1 MGDLIAFDRASVRT
15 MDANGFMHVR
25 VSPFTK
31 EQVAPYYGREIPGY
45 RELGL
50 DPDKIYYGYRPAEEL
65 SKPETVASFN
75 GIPVQKRHHAEF
87 ADAPARETRVGATGT
102 NAEWR
107 APYLM
112 NSLTIFDAD
121 AQKAINSGA
130 LRELSAAYHYRPEMK
145 AGEFDGQHYD
155 FVMRDIRGNHLA
167 LVEEGRAGADVLVYD
182 SKPGAKMNRL
192 EEIRAKLA
200 ELTEEVDAA
209 LKTGQDE
216 EPADGGPLSE
226 EEEAT
231 LKGLLARY
239 EKYKGEEQG
248 QEPAADE
255 EEEPAAA
262 PAEGEEPAATDEE
275 GEEPA
280 TEPAEGEEG
289 EEPVATDEEEPAAEP
304 AEGEEDDLSKM
315 DEWAPTEDECKM
327 LKDAGYDSE
336 PPEFQRAFADGV
348 KYGEEKMRTERGKLD
363 KEHESEGEK
372 KALGE
377 DSKLRDSLN
386 RIARSQVADWLTAA
400 EDVKPVL
407 GKVKLGAFDTA
418 ADVYLAACKEMG
430 VKATRA
436 TARDVFRGVR
446 AASKKR
452 IAADAR
458 PAGKAANAIDMILS
472 KVKEL

>member
-1 MGDLIAFDRASVRT
+1 MADLIAFDRASVRT
-15 MDANGFMHVR
+15 MDDNGFMHVKI
-25 VSPFTK
+25 SPFTK

-45 RELGL
+45 REQGL
-50 DPDKIYYGYRPAEEL
+50 DPEKIYYGYRPAEEL
-65 SKPETVASFN
+65 SKPETVASIN
-75 GIPVQKRHHAEF
+75 GIPVQLRHHAEF

-102 NAEWR
+102 DAEWR
-107 APYLM
+107 APYLL
-112 NSLTIFDAD
+112 NSLVIFDAD

-130 LRELSAAYHYRPEMK
+130 LRELSLAYHYRPEIK

-155 FVMRDIRGNHLA
+155 FIMRDIRGNHLA

-182 SKPGAKMNRL
+182 SKPGVNMDKL
-192 EEIRAKLA
+192 EEIMAALAKLS
-200 ELTEEVDAA
+200 EEVAA

-231 LKGLLARY
+231 LKDLIARY
-239 EKYKGEEQG
+239 EKYKGA
-248 QEPAADE
+248 AADE

-262 PAEGEEPAATDEE
+262 EPAEGEVEEPAATDEE
-275 GEEPA
+275 EEA
-280 TEPAEGEEG
+280 VTAELAEGEEV
-289 EEPVATDEEEPAAEP
+289 EEPAAAEPAAEP

-315 DEWAPTEDECKM
+315 ADWEPTEDECKM

-336 PPEFQRAFADGV
+336 PLEFQRAFADGV

-377 DSKLRDSLN
+377 DAKLHDSLN
-386 RIARSQVADWLTAA
+386 RIARGQVADWLTAA

-407 GKVKLGAFDTA
+407 GKIKLGAFDTA
-418 ADVYLAACKEMG
+418 ADVYLAACKELG

-446 AASKKR
+446 AASKRR

-458 PAGKAANAIDMILS
+458 PAGKATALDMILS
-472 KVKEL
+472 KIKEL

>member
-15 MDANGFMHVR
+15 MDDNGFMHVR

-65 SKPETVASFN
+65 SKPETVASIN
-75 GIPVQKRHHAEF
+75 GIPVQLRHHAEF

-102 NAEWR
+102 DAEWR

-130 LRELSAAYHYRPEMK
+130 LRELSMAYHYRPEMK
-145 AGEFDGQHYD
+145 TGEFNGQHYD
-155 FVMRDIRGNHLA
+155 FIMRDIRGNHLA

-182 SKPGAKMNRL
+182 SKPGANMDKL
-192 EEIRAKLA
+192 EEIMAKLA
-200 ELTEEVDAA
+200 ELTEEVAA

-226 EEEAT
+226 EEETA

-239 EKYKGEEQG
+239 EKYKGQEQ
-248 QEPAADE
+248 ESAADE
-255 EEEPAAA
+255 EEEPAAE

-275 GEEPA
+275 EDPA
-280 TEPAEGEEG
+280 AEPAEGEEG
-289 EEPVATDEEEPAAEP
+289 EEPVATDEEEEAAEP

-315 DEWAPTEDECKM
+315 AEWTPTEDECKM

-336 PPEFQRAFADGV
+336 PLEFQRAFADGV

-377 DSKLRDSLN
+377 DAKLRDSLN
-386 RIARSQVADWLTAA
+386 RIARGQVADWLTAA

-407 GKVKLGAFDTA
+407 GKIKLGAFDSA

-458 PAGKAANAIDMILS
+458 PSGKAANAIDMILS

>member
-15 MDANGFMHVR
+15 MDDNGFMHVKI
-25 VSPFTK
+25 SPFTK

-50 DPDKIYYGYRPAEEL
+50 EPDKIYYGYRPAEEL
-65 SKPETVASFN
+65 SKPETVASIN
-75 GIPVQKRHHAEF
+75 GIPVQLRHHAEF

-102 NAEWR
+102 DAEWR

-130 LRELSAAYHYRPEMK
+130 LRELSMAYHYRPEMK

-155 FVMRDIRGNHLA
+155 FIMRDIRGNHLA

-182 SKPGAKMNRL
+182 SKPGANMDKL
-192 EEIRAKLA
+192 EEIMAALAK
-200 ELTEEVDAA
+200 LTEEVAA

-255 EEEPAAA
+255 EEEPATE
-262 PAEGEEPAATDEE
+262 PAEGEEPAATDGE
-275 GEEPA
+275 EEPA
-280 TEPAEGEEG
+280 AAEPAEGEV
-289 EEPVATDEEEPAAEP
+289 EEPAAADEEEEEPAAEP

-315 DEWAPTEDECKM
+315 ADWEPTEDECKM

-336 PPEFQRAFADGV
+336 PREFQRAFADGV

-458 PAGKAANAIDMILS
+458 PAGKAASAIDMILS

>member
-1 MGDLIAFDRASVRT
+1 MADLIAFDRASVRT
-15 MDANGFMHVR
+15 MDDNGFLHVKI
-25 VSPFTK
+25 SPFTK

-50 DPDKIYYGYRPAEEL
+50 DPEKIYYGYRPAEEL
-65 SKPETVASFN
+65 SNPETVASIN
-75 GIPVQKRHHAEF
+75 GIPVQLRHHAEF

-102 NAEWR
+102 DAEWR
-107 APYLM
+107 APYLL
-112 NSLTIFDAD
+112 NSLVIFDAD

-130 LRELSAAYHYRPEMK
+130 LRELSLAYHYRPEIK

-155 FVMRDIRGNHLA
+155 FIMRDIRGNHLA

-182 SKPGAKMNRL
+182 SKPGANMDKL
-192 EEIRAKLA
+192 EEIMAALAK
-200 ELTEEVDAA
+200 LTEEVTA

-239 EKYKGEEQG
+239 EKYKGD
-248 QEPAADE
+248 EPAAADE

-262 PAEGEEPAATDEE
+262 PAESQEEEPAAEE
-275 GEEPA
+275 
-280 TEPAEGEEG
+280 
-289 EEPVATDEEEPAAEP
+289 EEEPAAEP

-315 DEWAPTEDECKM
+315 ADWEPTEDECKM

-336 PPEFQRAFADGV
+336 PLEFQRAFADGV

-377 DSKLRDSLN
+377 DAKLRDSLN
-386 RIARSQVADWLTAA
+386 RIARGQVADWLTAA

-407 GKVKLGAFDTA
+407 GKIKLGAFDTA
-418 ADVYLAACKEMG
+418 ADVYLAACKELG
-430 VKATRA
+430 VKATKA

-446 AASKKR
+446 AASKRR

-458 PAGKAANAIDMILS
+458 PAGKATALDMILS

>member
-15 MDANGFMHVR
+15 MDDNGFMHVR

-45 RELGL
+45 REMGL
-50 DPDKIYYGYRPAEEL
+50 DPEKIYYGYRPAEEL
-65 SKPETVASFN
+65 SKPETVASIN
-75 GIPVQKRHHAEF
+75 GIPVQLRHHAEF

-102 NAEWR
+102 DAEWR
-107 APYLM
+107 APYLL
-112 NSLTIFDAD
+112 NSLVIFDAD

-130 LRELSAAYHYRPEMK
+130 LRELSLAYHYRPEIK

-155 FVMRDIRGNHLA
+155 FIMRDIRGNHLA

-182 SKPGAKMNRL
+182 SKPGANMDKL
-192 EEIRAKLA
+192 EEIMAKLA
-200 ELTEEVDAA
+200 ELTEEVAA

-226 EEEAT
+226 EEETA

-239 EKYKGEEQG
+239 EKYKGD
-248 QEPAADE
+248 EPATDE
-255 EEEPAAA
+255 EEEPAAE

-275 GEEPA
+275 EDPA
-280 TEPAEGEEG
+280 AEPAEGEEG
-289 EEPVATDEEEPAAEP
+289 EEPVATDEEEEAAEP

-315 DEWAPTEDECKM
+315 AEWQPTEDECKM

-336 PPEFQRAFADGV
+336 PLEFQRAFADGV

-372 KALGE
+372 KVLGE
-377 DSKLRDSLN
+377 DAKLRDSLN
-386 RIARSQVADWLTAA
+386 RIARGQVTDWLTAA

-407 GKVKLGAFDTA
+407 GKIKLGAFDSA
-418 ADVYLAACKEMG
+418 ADVYLAACKELG

-446 AASKKR
+446 AASKRR

-458 PAGKAANAIDMILS
+458 PAGKATALDMILS

>member
-15 MDANGFMHVR
+15 MDDNGFMHIR
-25 VSPFTK
+25 ISPFTK

-65 SKPETVASFN
+65 SKPDTVASIN
-75 GIPVQKRHHAEF
+75 GLPVQLRHHAEF

-102 NAEWR
+102 DAEWR

-130 LRELSAAYHYRPEMK
+130 LRELSMAYHYRPEMK
-145 AGEFDGQHYD
+145 AGEFNGQHYD
-155 FVMRDIRGNHLA
+155 FIMRDIRGNHLA

-182 SKPGAKMNRL
+182 SKPGANMDTL
-192 EEIRAKLA
+192 EEIKEIKAALAKL
-200 ELTEEVDAA
+200 TEKVAA
-209 LKTGQDE
+209 LETGQDE

-226 EEEAT
+226 EEEAA

-239 EKYKGEEQG
+239 KKYKGQE

-255 EEEPAAA
+255 EEEPAAE

-275 GEEPA
+275 EEPA
-280 TEPAEGEEG
+280 AEPAEGEEG
-289 EEPVATDEEEPAAEP
+289 EGPVATDEEEEEAAEP

-315 DEWAPTEDECKM
+315 AEWTPTEDECKM

-336 PPEFQRAFADGV
+336 PLEFQHAFADGV
-348 KYGEEKMRTERGKLD
+348 KYGEEKMRTERSKLD

-386 RIARSQVADWLTAA
+386 RIARGQVADWLTAA

-407 GKVKLGAFDTA
+407 GKIKLGAFDSA

>member
-1 MGDLIAFDRASVRT
+1 MADLIAFDRASVRT
-15 MDANGFMHVR
+15 MDDNGFMHVKI
-25 VSPFTK
+25 SPFTK

-50 DPDKIYYGYRPAEEL
+50 DPEKIYYGYRPAEEL
-65 SKPETVASFN
+65 SKPETVASIN
-75 GIPVQKRHHAEF
+75 GIPVQLRHHAEF

-102 NAEWR
+102 DAEWR
-107 APYLM
+107 APYLL
-112 NSLTIFDAD
+112 NSLVIFDAD

-130 LRELSAAYHYRPEMK
+130 LRELSLAYHYRPEIK

-155 FVMRDIRGNHLA
+155 FIMRDIRGNHLA

-182 SKPGAKMNRL
+182 SKPGANMDKL
-192 EEIRAKLA
+192 EEIMAALAK
-200 ELTEEVDAA
+200 LTEEVTA

-239 EKYKGEEQG
+239 EKYKGD
-248 QEPAADE
+248 EPAADE
-255 EEEPAAA
+255 EEEPAEGEGGEPAA
-262 PAEGEEPAATDEE
+262 AADEEEEAVTAELAEGEEV
-275 GEEPA
+275 EEPA
-280 TEPAEGEEG
+280 A
-289 EEPVATDEEEPAAEP
+289 ADEEEEAAAEP

-315 DEWAPTEDECKM
+315 ADWEPTEDECKM

-336 PPEFQRAFADGV
+336 PLEFQRAFADGV

-377 DSKLRDSLN
+377 DAKLHDSLN
-386 RIARSQVADWLTAA
+386 RIARGQVADWLTAA

-407 GKVKLGAFDTA
+407 GKIKLGAFDTA
-418 ADVYLAACKEMG
+418 ADVYLAACKELG

-446 AASKKR
+446 AASKRR

-458 PAGKAANAIDMILS
+458 PAGKATALDMILS
-472 KVKEL
+472 KIKEL

>member
-15 MDANGFMHVR
+15 MDDNGFMHIR
-25 VSPFTK
+25 ISPFTK

-65 SKPETVASFN
+65 SKPETVASIN
-75 GIPVQKRHHAEF
+75 GIPVQLRHHAEF

-102 NAEWR
+102 DAEWQ

-130 LRELSAAYHYRPEMK
+130 LRELSMAYHYRPEMK

-155 FVMRDIRGNHLA
+155 FIMRDIRGNHLA

-182 SKPGAKMNRL
+182 SKPGANMDKL
-192 EEIRAKLA
+192 EEIKAKLA
-200 ELTEEVDAA
+200 ALTEEVAA

-226 EEEAT
+226 EEEAA

-239 EKYKGEEQG
+239 EKYKGQEQ
-248 QEPAADE
+248 EAAADE
-255 EEEPAAA
+255 EEEPAA

-275 GEEPA
+275 EDPA
-280 TEPAEGEEG
+280 AEPAEGEEG

-315 DEWAPTEDECKM
+315 ADWEPTEDECKM

-336 PPEFQRAFADGV
+336 PLEFQRAFADGV

-377 DSKLRDSLN
+377 DAKLRDSLN
-386 RIARSQVADWLTAA
+386 RIARGQVADWLTAA

-407 GKVKLGAFDTA
+407 GKIKLGAFDTA

-446 AASKKR
+446 TASKKR

-472 KVKEL
+472 KVREL

>member
-15 MDANGFMHVR
+15 MDDNGFMHVR
-25 VSPFTK
+25 ISPFTK

-65 SKPETVASFN
+65 SKPETVASIN
-75 GIPVQKRHHAEF
+75 GIPVQLRHHAEF

-102 NAEWR
+102 DAEWR

-130 LRELSAAYHYRPEMK
+130 LRELSMAYHYRPEMK
-145 AGEFDGQHYD
+145 AGEFNGQHYD
-155 FVMRDIRGNHLA
+155 FIMRDIRGNHLA

-182 SKPGAKMNRL
+182 SKPGANMDTL
-192 EEIRAKLA
+192 EEIK
-200 ELTEEVDAA
+200 AA
-209 LKTGQDE
+209 LAKIADKVAALETGQDE
-216 EPADGGPLSE
+216 EPADGGPLSD

-239 EKYKGEEQG
+239 EKYKGQE

-255 EEEPAAA
+255 EEEPAAE

-275 GEEPA
+275 EAPA
-280 TEPAEGEEG
+280 AAEPAEGEEG
-289 EEPVATDEEEPAAEP
+289 EEPAAADEEEEPAAGP

-315 DEWAPTEDECKM
+315 ADWEPTEDECKM

-336 PPEFQRAFADGV
+336 PLEFQRAFADGV

-363 KEHESEGEK
+363 KAHESEGEK

-377 DSKLRDSLN
+377 DAKLRDSLN
-386 RIARSQVADWLTAA
+386 RIARGQVADWLTAA

-407 GKVKLGAFDTA
+407 GKIKLGAFDSA

-472 KVKEL
+472 KVREL

>member
-15 MDANGFMHVR
+15 MDDNGFMHIR
-25 VSPFTK
+25 ISPFTK

-65 SKPETVASFN
+65 SKPETVASIN
-75 GIPVQKRHHAEF
+75 GIPVQLRHHAEF

-102 NAEWR
+102 DAEWR

-112 NSLTIFDAD
+112 NSLTVFDAD

-130 LRELSAAYHYRPEMK
+130 LRELSMAYHYRPEMK

-155 FVMRDIRGNHLA
+155 FIMRDIRGNHLA

-182 SKPGAKMNRL
+182 SKPGAKMDRL
-192 EEIRAKLA
+192 EEIKAALAKIA
-200 ELTEEVDAA
+200 EEVAA

-216 EPADGGPLSE
+216 EPADGGPLSD

-239 EKYKGEEQG
+239 EKYKGQE

-255 EEEPAAA
+255 EEEPAAE

-275 GEEPA
+275 EDPA
-280 TEPAEGEEG
+280 AEPAEGEEV
-289 EEPVATDEEEPAAEP
+289 EEPAADEEEPAAEP

-336 PPEFQRAFADGV
+336 PREFQRAFADGV
-348 KYGEEKMRTERGKLD
+348 KYGEELMRTERGKLD

-458 PAGKAANAIDMILS
+458 PAGKATNAIDMILS

>member
-1 MGDLIAFDRASVRT
+1 
-15 MDANGFMHVR
+15 MD
-25 VSPFTK
+25 
-31 EQVAPYYGREIPGY
+31 
-45 RELGL
+45 
-50 DPDKIYYGYRPAEEL
+50 
-65 SKPETVASFN
+65 
-75 GIPVQKRHHAEF
+75 
-87 ADAPARETRVGATGT
+87 
-102 NAEWR
+102 
-107 APYLM
+107 
-112 NSLTIFDAD
+112 
-121 AQKAINSGA
+121 
-130 LRELSAAYHYRPEMK
+130 
-145 AGEFDGQHYD
+145 
-155 FVMRDIRGNHLA
+155 
-167 LVEEGRAGADVLVYD
+167 
-182 SKPGAKMNRL
+182 RL
-192 EEIRAKLA
+192 EEIKAKLA

-209 LKTGQDE
+209 LKTVQDE

-239 EKYKGEEQG
+239 EKYKGQE

-255 EEEPAAA
+255 EEEPAAEPAA

-275 GEEPA
+275 EEPA
-280 TEPAEGEEG
+280 AEPAEGEEG

-336 PPEFQRAFADGV
+336 PLEFQRAFADGV

-386 RIARSQVADWLTAA
+386 RIARSQVADWMTAA

-458 PAGKAANAIDMILS
+458 PAGKAASAIDTILS

>member
-15 MDANGFMHVR
+15 MDDNGFMHVKI
-25 VSPFTK
+25 SPFTK

-65 SKPETVASFN
+65 SKPETVASIN
-75 GIPVQKRHHAEF
+75 GIPVQLRHHAEF

-102 NAEWR
+102 DAEWR

-130 LRELSAAYHYRPEMK
+130 LRELSMAYHYRPEMK

-155 FVMRDIRGNHLA
+155 FIMRDIRGNHLA

-182 SKPGAKMNRL
+182 SKPGANMDKL
-192 EEIRAKLA
+192 EEIMAKLA
-200 ELTEEVDAA
+200 ELTEEVAA
-209 LKTGQDE
+209 FKTGQDE

-226 EEEAT
+226 EEETA

-239 EKYKGEEQG
+239 EKYKGRE

-255 EEEPAAA
+255 EEEPAAE

-275 GEEPA
+275 EDPA
-280 TEPAEGEEG
+280 AEPAEGEEV
-289 EEPVATDEEEPAAEP
+289 EEPVATDEDEPAAEP

-315 DEWAPTEDECKM
+315 DEWTPTEDECKM

-336 PPEFQRAFADGV
+336 PLEFQRAFADGV

-377 DSKLRDSLN
+377 DAKLRDSLN
-386 RIARSQVADWLTAA
+386 RIARGQVADWLTAA

-407 GKVKLGAFDTA
+407 GKIKLGAFDSA

-446 AASKKR
+446 TASKKR
-452 IAADAR
+452 IAADAH

-472 KVKEL
+472 KVREL

>member
-15 MDANGFMHVR
+15 MDDNGFMHVKI
-25 VSPFTK
+25 SPLTK

-75 GIPVQKRHHAEF
+75 GVPVQLRHHAEF

-102 NAEWR
+102 DAEWR

-121 AQKAINSGA
+121 AQKAINTGA
-130 LRELSAAYHYRPEMK
+130 LRELSAAYHYRPEIK

-155 FVMRDIRGNHLA
+155 FIMRDIRGNHLA

-192 EEIRAKLA
+192 EEIKAKLA

-239 EKYKGEEQG
+239 EKYKGQE
-248 QEPAADE
+248 QEPAATDE
-255 EEEPAAA
+255 EEEPAAE

-275 GEEPA
+275 EEPA
-280 TEPAEGEEG
+280 AEPAEGEEG
-289 EEPVATDEEEPAAEP
+289 EEPAAADEEEEPAAEP

-336 PPEFQRAFADGV
+336 PLEFQRAFADGV

-386 RIARSQVADWLTAA
+386 RIARGQVADWLTAA

-407 GKVKLGAFDTA
+407 GKIKLGAFDSA

-446 AASKKR
+446 TASKKR

-458 PAGKAANAIDMILS
+458 PAGKAASAIDMILS

>member
-15 MDANGFMHVR
+15 MDNNGFMHVKI
-25 VSPFTK
+25 SPFTK

-50 DPDKIYYGYRPAEEL
+50 DPDKIYYGYRPAGEL
-65 SKPETVASFN
+65 SKPETVASIN
-75 GIPVQKRHHAEF
+75 GIPVQLRHHAEF

-102 NAEWR
+102 DAEWR

-130 LRELSAAYHYRPEMK
+130 LRELSMAYHYRPEMK
-145 AGEFDGQHYD
+145 AGEFNGQHYD
-155 FVMRDIRGNHLA
+155 FIMRDIRGNHLA

-182 SKPGAKMNRL
+182 SKPGANMDKL
-192 EEIRAKLA
+192 EEIMAKLA
-200 ELTEEVDAA
+200 ELTEEVAA

-226 EEEAT
+226 EEETA

-239 EKYKGEEQG
+239 EKYKGQE

-255 EEEPAAA
+255 EEEPAAE

-275 GEEPA
+275 EDPA
-280 TEPAEGEEG
+280 AEPAEGEEV
-289 EEPVATDEEEPAAEP
+289 EEPAAADEEEEAAAEP

-315 DEWAPTEDECKM
+315 AEWQPTEDECKM

-336 PPEFQRAFADGV
+336 PLEFQRAFADGV

-377 DSKLRDSLN
+377 DAKLRDSLN
-386 RIARSQVADWLTAA
+386 RIARGQVADWLTAA

-407 GKVKLGAFDTA
+407 GKIKLGAFDSA

>member
-15 MDANGFMHVR
+15 MDDNGFMHIR
-25 VSPFTK
+25 ISPFTK

-65 SKPETVASFN
+65 SKPDTVASIN
-75 GIPVQKRHHAEF
+75 GLPVQLRHHAEF

-102 NAEWR
+102 DAEWR

-130 LRELSAAYHYRPEMK
+130 LRELSMAYHYRPEMK
-145 AGEFDGQHYD
+145 AGEFNGQHYD
-155 FVMRDIRGNHLA
+155 FIMRDIRGNHLA

-182 SKPGAKMNRL
+182 SKPGANMDTL
-192 EEIRAKLA
+192 EEIKEIKAALAKL
-200 ELTEEVDAA
+200 TEKVAA
-209 LKTGQDE
+209 LETGQDE

-226 EEEAT
+226 EEEAA

-239 EKYKGEEQG
+239 EKYKGQE

-255 EEEPAAA
+255 EEEPAAE

-275 GEEPA
+275 EEPA
-280 TEPAEGEEG
+280 AEPAEGEEG
-289 EEPVATDEEEPAAEP
+289 EGPVATDEEEEEAAEP

-315 DEWAPTEDECKM
+315 AEWTPTEDECKM

-336 PPEFQRAFADGV
+336 PLEFQHAFADGV

-386 RIARSQVADWLTAA
+386 RIARGQVADWLTAA

-407 GKVKLGAFDTA
+407 GKIKLGAFDSA

-472 KVKEL
+472 KVREL

>member
-1 MGDLIAFDRASVRT
+1 MADLIAFDRASVRT
-15 MDANGFMHVR
+15 MDDNGFMHVKI
-25 VSPFTK
+25 SPFTK

-50 DPDKIYYGYRPAEEL
+50 DPEKIYYGYRPAEEL
-65 SKPETVASFN
+65 SKPETVASIN
-75 GIPVQKRHHAEF
+75 GIPVQLRHHAEF

-102 NAEWR
+102 DAEWR
-107 APYLM
+107 APYLL
-112 NSLTIFDAD
+112 NSLVIFDAD

-130 LRELSAAYHYRPEMK
+130 LRELSLAYHYRPEIK

-155 FVMRDIRGNHLA
+155 FIMRDIRGNHLA

-182 SKPGAKMNRL
+182 SKPGANMDKL
-192 EEIRAKLA
+192 EEIMAALAK
-200 ELTEEVDAA
+200 LTEEVTA

-239 EKYKGEEQG
+239 EKYKGD
-248 QEPAADE
+248 EPAATDE

-262 PAEGEEPAATDEE
+262 PAEGE

-280 TEPAEGEEG
+280 ADEEEEAVTAEIAEGEEV
-289 EEPVATDEEEPAAEP
+289 EEPAAADEEEEPAADP

-315 DEWAPTEDECKM
+315 ADWEPTEDECKM

-336 PPEFQRAFADGV
+336 PLEFQRAFADGV

-377 DSKLRDSLN
+377 DAKLRESLN
-386 RIARSQVADWLTAA
+386 RIARGQVADWLTAA

-407 GKVKLGAFDTA
+407 GKIKLGAFDTA
-418 ADVYLAACKEMG
+418 ADVYLAACKELG
-430 VKATRA
+430 VKATKA

-446 AASKKR
+446 AASKRR

-458 PAGKAANAIDMILS
+458 PAGKATALDMILS

>member
-1 MGDLIAFDRASVRT
+1 MGDVIVFDRASVRT
-15 MDANGFMHVR
+15 MDDNGFMHIR
-25 VSPFTK
+25 ISPFTK

-65 SKPETVASFN
+65 SKPETVASIN
-75 GIPVQKRHHAEF
+75 GIPVQLRHHAEF

-102 NAEWR
+102 DAEWR

-112 NSLTIFDAD
+112 NSLTVFDAD

-130 LRELSAAYHYRPEMK
+130 LRELSMAYHYRPEMQ

-155 FVMRDIRGNHLA
+155 FIMRDIRGNHLA

-182 SKPGAKMNRL
+182 SKPGANMDKL
-192 EEIRAKLA
+192 EEIKAILA
-200 ELTEEVDAA
+200 QLTKEVAA

-216 EPADGGPLSE
+216 EPTDGGPLSD
-226 EEEAT
+226 EEEAA

-239 EKYKGEEQG
+239 EKYKGQE

-255 EEEPAAA
+255 EEEPAAE
-262 PAEGEEPAATDEE
+262 PVEGEEPAATDE
-275 GEEPA
+275 
-280 TEPAEGEEG
+280 
-289 EEPVATDEEEPAAEP
+289 EEEPAAEP

-315 DEWAPTEDECKM
+315 ADWEPTEDECKM

-336 PPEFQRAFADGV
+336 PREFQRAFADGV
-348 KYGEEKMRTERGKLD
+348 KYGEELMRTERGKLD

>member
-1 MGDLIAFDRASVRT
+1 
-15 MDANGFMHVR
+15 MD
-25 VSPFTK
+25 K
-31 EQVAPYYGREIPGY
+31 
-45 RELGL
+45 
-50 DPDKIYYGYRPAEEL
+50 
-65 SKPETVASFN
+65 
-75 GIPVQKRHHAEF
+75 
-87 ADAPARETRVGATGT
+87 
-102 NAEWR
+102 
-107 APYLM
+107 
-112 NSLTIFDAD
+112 
-121 AQKAINSGA
+121 
-130 LRELSAAYHYRPEMK
+130 
-145 AGEFDGQHYD
+145 
-155 FVMRDIRGNHLA
+155 
-167 LVEEGRAGADVLVYD
+167 
-182 SKPGAKMNRL
+182 L
-192 EEIRAKLA
+192 EEIMAALAK
-200 ELTEEVDAA
+200 LTEEVNA

-239 EKYKGEEQG
+239 EKYKGD
-248 QEPAADE
+248 EPAATDE

-262 PAEGEEPAATDEE
+262 PAEGE

-280 TEPAEGEEG
+280 ADEEEEAVTAEIAEGEEV
-289 EEPVATDEEEPAAEP
+289 EEPAAADEEEEPAADP

-315 DEWAPTEDECKM
+315 VDWEPTEDECKM

-336 PPEFQRAFADGV
+336 PLEFQRAFADGV

-377 DSKLRDSLN
+377 DAKLRESLN
-386 RIARSQVADWLTAA
+386 RIARGQVADWLTAA

-407 GKVKLGAFDTA
+407 GKIKLGAFDTA
-418 ADVYLAACKEMG
+418 ADVYLAACKELG
-430 VKATRA
+430 VKATKA

-446 AASKKR
+446 AASKRR

-458 PAGKAANAIDMILS
+458 PAGKATALDMILS

>member
-1 MGDLIAFDRASVRT
+1 MADLIAFDRASVRT
-15 MDANGFMHVR
+15 MDDNGFMHVKI
-25 VSPFTK
+25 SPFTK

-45 RELGL
+45 RELEL
-50 DPDKIYYGYRPAEEL
+50 DPEKIYYGYRPAEEL
-65 SKPETVASFN
+65 SKPETVASIN
-75 GIPVQKRHHAEF
+75 GIPVQLRHHAEF

-102 NAEWR
+102 DAEWR
-107 APYLM
+107 APYLL
-112 NSLTIFDAD
+112 NSLVIFDAD

-130 LRELSAAYHYRPEMK
+130 LRELSLAYHYRPEIK

-155 FVMRDIRGNHLA
+155 FIMRDIRGNHLA

-182 SKPGAKMNRL
+182 SKPGANMDKL
-192 EEIRAKLA
+192 EEIMAALAK
-200 ELTEEVDAA
+200 LTEEVTA

-239 EKYKGEEQG
+239 EKYKGDG
-248 QEPAADE
+248 PAATDE

-262 PAEGEEPAATDEE
+262 PAEGE

-280 TEPAEGEEG
+280 ADEEEEAVTAEIAEGEE
-289 EEPVATDEEEPAAEP
+289 VEEPAAADEEEESAADP

-315 DEWAPTEDECKM
+315 ADWEPTEDECKM

-336 PPEFQRAFADGV
+336 PLEFQRAFADGV

-377 DSKLRDSLN
+377 DAKLRESLN
-386 RIARSQVADWLTAA
+386 RIARGQVADWLTAA

-407 GKVKLGAFDTA
+407 GKIKLGAFDTA
-418 ADVYLAACKEMG
+418 ADVYLAACKELG
-430 VKATRA
+430 VKATKA

-446 AASKKR
+446 AASKRR

-458 PAGKAANAIDMILS
+458 PAGKATALDMILS

>member
-15 MDANGFMHVR
+15 MDDNGFMHIR
-25 VSPFTK
+25 ISPFTK

-45 RELGL
+45 GELGL

-65 SKPETVASFN
+65 SKPETVASIN
-75 GIPVQKRHHAEF
+75 GIPVQLRHHAEF

-102 NAEWR
+102 DAEWR

-130 LRELSAAYHYRPEMK
+130 LRELSMAYHYRPEMK
-145 AGEFDGQHYD
+145 AGEFNGQHYD
-155 FVMRDIRGNHLA
+155 FIMRGIRGNHLA

-182 SKPGAKMNRL
+182 SKPGASMDKL
-192 EEIRAKLA
+192 EEITAAQAK
-200 ELTEEVDAA
+200 LTEEVTA

-216 EPADGGPLSE
+216 EPADGGPLSD

-239 EKYKGEEQG
+239 EKYKGQE

-255 EEEPAAA
+255 EEEPAAE
-262 PAEGEEPAATDEE
+262 PAEGEAPAATDEE
-275 GEEPA
+275 EEPA
-280 TEPAEGEEG
+280 AEPAEGEEG

-315 DEWAPTEDECKM
+315 DEWQPTEDECKM

-336 PPEFQRAFADGV
+336 PLEFQRAFADGV

-377 DSKLRDSLN
+377 DAKLRDSLN
-386 RIARSQVADWLTAA
+386 RIARGQVADWLTAA

-407 GKVKLGAFDTA
+407 GKIKLGAFDSA

-446 AASKKR
+446 TASKKR

-458 PAGKAANAIDMILS
+458 PAGKAANAIDMILR

>member
-1 MGDLIAFDRASVRT
+1 MADLIAFDRASVRT
-15 MDANGFMHVR
+15 MDDNGFMHVKI
-25 VSPFTK
+25 SPFTK

-50 DPDKIYYGYRPAEEL
+50 DPEKIYYGYRPAEEL
-65 SKPETVASFN
+65 SKPETVASIN
-75 GIPVQKRHHAEF
+75 GIPVQLRHHAEF

-102 NAEWR
+102 DAEWR
-107 APYLM
+107 APYLL
-112 NSLTIFDAD
+112 NSLVIFDAD

-130 LRELSAAYHYRPEMK
+130 LRELSLAYHYRPEIK

-155 FVMRDIRGNHLA
+155 FIMRDIRGNHLA

-182 SKPGAKMNRL
+182 SKPGANMDKL
-192 EEIRAKLA
+192 EEIMAALAK
-200 ELTEEVDAA
+200 LTEEVTA

-239 EKYKGEEQG
+239 EKYKGD
-248 QEPAADE
+248 EPAADE
-255 EEEPAAA
+255 EEEPAEGEGGEPAA
-262 PAEGEEPAATDEE
+262 AADEEEEAVTAELAEGEEV
-275 GEEPA
+275 EEPA
-280 TEPAEGEEG
+280 A
-289 EEPVATDEEEPAAEP
+289 ADEEEEAAAEP

-315 DEWAPTEDECKM
+315 ADWEPTEDECKM

-336 PPEFQRAFADGV
+336 PLEFQRAFADGV

-377 DSKLRDSLN
+377 DAKLHDSLN
-386 RIARSQVADWLTAA
+386 RIARGQVADWLTAA

-407 GKVKLGAFDTA
+407 GKIKLGAFDTA
-418 ADVYLAACKEMG
+418 ADVYLAACKELG
-430 VKATRA
+430 VKATKA

-446 AASKKR
+446 AASKRR

-458 PAGKAANAIDMILS
+458 PAGKATALDMILS
-472 KVKEL
+472 KIKEL

>member
-15 MDANGFMHVR
+15 MDDNGFMHVKI
-25 VSPFTK
+25 SPFTK

-65 SKPETVASFN
+65 SKPETVASIN
-75 GIPVQKRHHAEF
+75 GIPVQLRHHAEF

-102 NAEWR
+102 DAEWR

-130 LRELSAAYHYRPEMK
+130 LRELSMAYHYRPEMQ

-155 FVMRDIRGNHLA
+155 FIMRDIRGNHLA

-182 SKPGAKMNRL
+182 SKPGAKMDRL
-192 EEIRAKLA
+192 EEIKAALAKIA
-200 ELTEEVDAA
+200 EEVAA

-216 EPADGGPLSE
+216 EPADGGPLSD

-239 EKYKGEEQG
+239 EKYKGQE

-255 EEEPAAA
+255 EEEPAAD

-275 GEEPA
+275 E
-280 TEPAEGEEG
+280 
-289 EEPVATDEEEPAAEP
+289 DPAAEP

-315 DEWAPTEDECKM
+315 AEWQPTEDECKM

-336 PPEFQRAFADGV
+336 PLEFQRAFADGV

-377 DSKLRDSLN
+377 DAKLRDSLN
-386 RIARSQVADWLTAA
+386 RIARGQVADWLTAA

-407 GKVKLGAFDTA
+407 GKIKLGAFDSA

-458 PAGKAANAIDMILS
+458 PSGKAANAIDMILS

>member
-15 MDANGFMHVR
+15 MDDNGFMHIR
-25 VSPFTK
+25 ISPFTK

-50 DPDKIYYGYRPAEEL
+50 EPDKIYYGYRPAEEL
-65 SKPETVASFN
+65 SKPETVASIN
-75 GIPVQKRHHAEF
+75 GIPVQLRHHAEF

-102 NAEWR
+102 DAEWR

-130 LRELSAAYHYRPEMK
+130 LRELSMAYHYRPEMK

-155 FVMRDIRGNHLA
+155 FIMRDIRGNHLA

-182 SKPGAKMNRL
+182 SKPGAKMDRL
-192 EEIRAKLA
+192 EEIKAMLA
-200 ELTEEVDAA
+200 ALTEEVAA

-216 EPADGGPLSE
+216 EPADGGPLSD

-239 EKYKGEEQG
+239 EKYKGQE

-255 EEEPAAA
+255 EEEPAA

-275 GEEPA
+275 DPA
-280 TEPAEGEEG
+280 AEPAEGEEG
-289 EEPVATDEEEPAAEP
+289 EEPAATDEEEEPAAEP

-315 DEWAPTEDECKM
+315 ADWEPTEDECKM

-336 PPEFQRAFADGV
+336 PVEFQRAFADGV

-377 DSKLRDSLN
+377 DAKLRDSLN
-386 RIARSQVADWLTAA
+386 RIARGQVADWLTAA
-400 EDVKPVL
+400 EDVKPIL
-407 GKVKLGAFDTA
+407 GKIKLGAFDTA

-446 AASKKR
+446 TASKKR

-472 KVKEL
+472 KVREL

>member
-15 MDANGFMHVR
+15 MDDNGFLHVKI
-25 VSPFTK
+25 SPFTK

-65 SKPETVASFN
+65 SKPETVASIN
-75 GIPVQKRHHAEF
+75 GIPVQLRHHAEF

-102 NAEWR
+102 DAEWR

-130 LRELSAAYHYRPEMK
+130 LRELSMAYHYRPEMQ

-155 FVMRDIRGNHLA
+155 FIMRDIRGNHLA

-182 SKPGAKMNRL
+182 SKPGAKMDRL
-192 EEIRAKLA
+192 EEIKAALAKIA
-200 ELTEEVDAA
+200 EEVAA

-216 EPADGGPLSE
+216 EPADGGPLSD

-239 EKYKGEEQG
+239 EKYKGQE

-255 EEEPAAA
+255 EEEPAAD

-275 GEEPA
+275 E
-280 TEPAEGEEG
+280 
-289 EEPVATDEEEPAAEP
+289 DPAADP

-315 DEWAPTEDECKM
+315 AEWQPTEDECKM

-336 PPEFQRAFADGV
+336 PLEFQRAFADGV

-377 DSKLRDSLN
+377 DAKLRDSLN
-386 RIARSQVADWLTAA
+386 RIARGQVADWLTAA

-407 GKVKLGAFDTA
+407 GKIKLGAFDSA

>member
-1 MGDLIAFDRASVRT
+1 MGDVIAFDRASVRT
-15 MDANGFMHVR
+15 MDGNGFMHVKI
-25 VSPFTK
+25 SPFTK

-65 SKPETVASFN
+65 SKPETVASIN
-75 GIPVQKRHHAEF
+75 GIPVQLRHHAEF

-102 NAEWR
+102 DAEWR

-130 LRELSAAYHYRPEMK
+130 LRELSMAYHYRPEMK

-155 FVMRDIRGNHLA
+155 FIMRDIRGNHLA

-182 SKPGAKMNRL
+182 SKPGANMDKL
-192 EEIRAKLA
+192 EEIKAKLA
-200 ELTEEVDAA
+200 ALTEEVAA

-226 EEEAT
+226 EEEAA

-239 EKYKGEEQG
+239 EKYKGQE

-255 EEEPAAA
+255 EEEPAA
-262 PAEGEEPAATDEE
+262 
-275 GEEPA
+275 
-280 TEPAEGEEG
+280 EPAEGEEG

-336 PPEFQRAFADGV
+336 PLEFQRAFADGV

-377 DSKLRDSLN
+377 DAKLRDSLN
-386 RIARSQVADWLTAA
+386 RIARGQVADWLTAA

-407 GKVKLGAFDTA
+407 GKIKLGAFDTA

-446 AASKKR
+446 TASKKR

-458 PAGKAANAIDMILS
+458 PAGKAASAIDMILS

>member
-15 MDANGFMHVR
+15 MDDNGFMHVR

-65 SKPETVASFN
+65 SKPETVASIN
-75 GIPVQKRHHAEF
+75 GIPVQLRHHAEF

-102 NAEWR
+102 DAEWR

-130 LRELSAAYHYRPEMK
+130 LRELSMAYHYRPDMK

-155 FVMRDIRGNHLA
+155 FIMRDIRGNHLA

-182 SKPGAKMNRL
+182 SKPGAKMDRL
-192 EEIRAKLA
+192 EEIKAALAKIA
-200 ELTEEVDAA
+200 EEVAA

-216 EPADGGPLSE
+216 EPADGGPLSD

-239 EKYKGEEQG
+239 EKYKGQE

-255 EEEPAAA
+255 EEEPAAE

-275 GEEPA
+275 EEAPA
-280 TEPAEGEEG
+280 AEPAEGEE
-289 EEPVATDEEEPAAEP
+289 PAATDEEEEEPAAEP

-315 DEWAPTEDECKM
+315 DEWQPTEDECKM

-336 PPEFQRAFADGV
+336 PLEFQRAFADGV

-377 DSKLRDSLN
+377 DAKLRDSLN
-386 RIARSQVADWLTAA
+386 RIARGQVADWLTAA

-407 GKVKLGAFDTA
+407 GKIKLGAFDTA

-446 AASKKR
+446 TASKKR

-458 PAGKAANAIDMILS
+458 PVGKAASAIDMILS

>member
-1 MGDLIAFDRASVRT
+1 MGDLIAFDRASVRM
-15 MDANGFMHVR
+15 MDDNGFMHVKI
-25 VSPFTK
+25 SPFTK

-65 SKPETVASFN
+65 SKPETVASIN
-75 GIPVQKRHHAEF
+75 GIPVQFRHHAEF

-102 NAEWR
+102 DAEWR

-130 LRELSAAYHYRPEMK
+130 LRELSMAYHYRPEMK

-155 FVMRDIRGNHLA
+155 FIMRDIRGNHLA

-182 SKPGAKMNRL
+182 SKPGAKMDRL
-192 EEIRAKLA
+192 EELKA
-200 ELTEEVDAA
+200 ELAKIAEKVAA
-209 LKTGQDE
+209 LETGQDE
-216 EPADGGPLSE
+216 ESADGGPLSD

-239 EKYKGEEQG
+239 EKYKGQEQG
-248 QEPAADE
+248 EEPAADE
-255 EEEPAAA
+255 EEEPAAE

-275 GEEPA
+275 EDPA
-280 TEPAEGEEG
+280 AEPAEGEEG
-289 EEPVATDEEEPAAEP
+289 EEPVATDEEEPAAES

-315 DEWAPTEDECKM
+315 AEWQPTEDECKM

-336 PPEFQRAFADGV
+336 PLEFQRAFADGV

-377 DSKLRDSLN
+377 DAKLRDSLN
-386 RIARSQVADWLTAA
+386 RIARGQVADWLTAA

-407 GKVKLGAFDTA
+407 GKIKLGAFDSA

-446 AASKKR
+446 TASKKR

-458 PAGKAANAIDMILS
+458 PAGKAASAIDMILS

>member
-1 MGDLIAFDRASVRT
+1 MADLIAFDRASVRT
-15 MDANGFMHVR
+15 MDDNGFMHVKI
-25 VSPFTK
+25 SPFTK

-50 DPDKIYYGYRPAEEL
+50 DPEKIYYGYRPAEEL
-65 SKPETVASFN
+65 SKPETVASIN
-75 GIPVQKRHHAEF
+75 GIPVQLRHHAEF

-102 NAEWR
+102 DAEWR
-107 APYLM
+107 APYLL
-112 NSLTIFDAD
+112 NSLVIFDAD

-130 LRELSAAYHYRPEMK
+130 LRELSLAYHYRPEIK

-155 FVMRDIRGNHLA
+155 FIMRDIRGNHLA

-182 SKPGAKMNRL
+182 SKPGANMDKL
-192 EEIRAKLA
+192 EEIMAALAK
-200 ELTEEVDAA
+200 LTEEVTA

-239 EKYKGEEQG
+239 EKYKGD
-248 QEPAADE
+248 EPAAADE
-255 EEEPAAA
+255 EEEPAA
-262 PAEGEEPAATDEE
+262 D
-275 GEEPA
+275 
-280 TEPAEGEEG
+280 
-289 EEPVATDEEEPAAEP
+289 P

-315 DEWAPTEDECKM
+315 ADWEPTEDECKM

-336 PPEFQRAFADGV
+336 PLEFQRAFADGV

-377 DSKLRDSLN
+377 DAKLRESLN
-386 RIARSQVADWLTAA
+386 RIARGQVADWLTAA

-407 GKVKLGAFDTA
+407 GKIKLGAFDTA
-418 ADVYLAACKEMG
+418 ADVYLAACKELG
-430 VKATRA
+430 VKATKA

-446 AASKKR
+446 AASKRR

-458 PAGKAANAIDMILS
+458 PAGKATALDMILS

>member
-15 MDANGFMHVR
+15 MDDNGFMHVKI
-25 VSPFTK
+25 SPFTK

-65 SKPETVASFN
+65 SKPETVASIN
-75 GIPVQKRHHAEF
+75 GIPVQLRHHAEF

-102 NAEWR
+102 DAEWR

-130 LRELSAAYHYRPEMK
+130 LRELSMAYHYRPEMK
-145 AGEFDGQHYD
+145 AGEFNGQHYD
-155 FVMRDIRGNHLA
+155 FIMRDIRGNHLA

-182 SKPGAKMNRL
+182 SKPGANMDKL
-192 EEIRAKLA
+192 EEIMAKLA
-200 ELTEEVDAA
+200 ELTEEVAA

-226 EEEAT
+226 EEETA

-239 EKYKGEEQG
+239 EKYKGQE

-255 EEEPAAA
+255 EEELAAE
-262 PAEGEEPAATDEE
+262 PAEGEEPAAADE
-275 GEEPA
+275 EEPA
-280 TEPAEGEEG
+280 AEPAEGEEG
-289 EEPVATDEEEPAAEP
+289 EEPVATDEEEEEAAAEP

-315 DEWAPTEDECKM
+315 AEWQPTEDECKM

-336 PPEFQRAFADGV
+336 PLEFQRAFADGV

-377 DSKLRDSLN
+377 DAKLRDSLN
-386 RIARSQVADWLTAA
+386 RIARGQVADWLTAA

-407 GKVKLGAFDTA
+407 GKIKLGAFDTA

-446 AASKKR
+446 TASKKR

>member
-15 MDANGFMHVR
+15 MDDNGFMHVR

-50 DPDKIYYGYRPAEEL
+50 EPDKIYYGYRPAEEL
-65 SKPETVASFN
+65 SKPETVASIN
-75 GIPVQKRHHAEF
+75 GIPVQLRHHAEF

-102 NAEWR
+102 DAEWR

-130 LRELSAAYHYRPEMK
+130 LRELSMAYHYRPEMK

-155 FVMRDIRGNHLA
+155 FIMRDIRGNHLA

-182 SKPGAKMNRL
+182 SKPGANMDKL
-192 EEIRAKLA
+192 EEIKAALAKIA
-200 ELTEEVDAA
+200 EEVAA

-239 EKYKGEEQG
+239 EKYKGVEQE

-275 GEEPA
+275 EEPA
-280 TEPAEGEEG
+280 AAEPAEGEEG
-289 EEPVATDEEEPAAEP
+289 GEPAAADEEEEPAAAP

-315 DEWAPTEDECKM
+315 ADWEPTEDECKM

-336 PPEFQRAFADGV
+336 PLEFQRAFADGV

-377 DSKLRDSLN
+377 DTKLRDSLN

-446 AASKKR
+446 AAGKKR

-458 PAGKAANAIDMILS
+458 PAGKATALDMILS
-472 KVKEL
+472 KVREL

>member
-15 MDANGFMHVR
+15 MDDNGFMHVKI
-25 VSPFTK
+25 SPFTK

-65 SKPETVASFN
+65 SKPETVASIN
-75 GIPVQKRHHAEF
+75 GIPVQLRHHAEF

-102 NAEWR
+102 DAEWR

-130 LRELSAAYHYRPEMK
+130 LRELSMAYHYRPEMQ

-155 FVMRDIRGNHLA
+155 FIMRDIRGNHLA

-182 SKPGAKMNRL
+182 SKPGAKMDRL
-192 EEIRAKLA
+192 EEIKAALAKIA
-200 ELTEEVDAA
+200 EEVAA

-216 EPADGGPLSE
+216 EPADGGPLSD

-239 EKYKGEEQG
+239 EKYKGQE

-255 EEEPAAA
+255 EEEPAAD

-275 GEEPA
+275 E
-280 TEPAEGEEG
+280 
-289 EEPVATDEEEPAAEP
+289 DPAADP

-315 DEWAPTEDECKM
+315 AEWQPTEDECKM

-336 PPEFQRAFADGV
+336 PLEFQRAFADGV

-377 DSKLRDSLN
+377 DAKLRDSLN
-386 RIARSQVADWLTAA
+386 RIARGQVADWLTAA

-407 GKVKLGAFDTA
+407 GKIKLGAFDSA